1 MAKLKT
7 PAAGAAYLE
16 LMAWAPDEENEADR
30 VEFEETLNNLIRTVQ
45 DEIEL
50 ALMKGKI
57 RFMGEPYMLYQALE
71 FVVGMERRPL
81 HRDAAIKQIQDALHK
96 YLGLDFTP
104 QPKRKRRK
112 LLPNV

>member
-7 PAAGAAYLE
+7 PKAVAAWDKVMNLGLVVTGEKQFQKAV
-16 LMAWAPDEENEADR
+16 DD
-30 VEFEETLNNLIRTVQ
+30 LIRAVQ
-45 DEIEL
+45 DETEL
-50 ALMKGKI
+50 ALMKGKV
-57 RFMGEPYMLYQALE
+57 RFLSEPYMLYHALE

-81 HRDAAIKQIQDALHK
+81 HRAAAIKQIQEALHK

-112 LLPNV
+112 LLPHV